1 MQHLLVHEVCDEGA
15 NLDPLKFYQL
25 LHDYIYDRLRPHSP
39 NYVRHP
45 LILESHDQLRL
56 QLHRSKHS
64 GCYLW
69 QKLPGEIVALHGD
82 KESLQIYLI

>member
-1 MQHLLVHEVCDEGA
+1 MQRPLVHVGCDEAA
-15 NLDPLKFYQL
+15 NPNPLKFYQP

-39 NYVRHP
+39 NYVRRL

-56 QLHRSKHS
+56 LSLRSKHS

-69 QKLPGEIVALHGD
+69 QKSPGEIVELHGD